1 MRHVP
6 PLSPPARV
14 VRRRHLW
21 LLCLPFAWQLGFA
34 PLANEVAFKP
44 LGLPF
49 PLVWQMAGV
58 LLSTLVFA
66 LVFELDRRAGLE
78 EEERAFMAAIDTT
91 EAQLQARLE
100 AAAP

>member
-1 MRHVP
+1 MTLVP
-6 PLSPPARV
+6 PLNPPARV

-21 LLCLPFAWQLGFA
+21 LLCLPFVWQLGLA

-58 LLSTLVFA
+58 LFATLVFA

-78 EEERAFMAAIDTT
+78 DEERAFMASIDAT
-91 EAQLQARLE
+91 ESQAQAQLK
-100 AAAP
+100 AATS